1 MTYETEWYFTK
12 SKQQYPRFVC
22 QSLTMC
28 QSHSSNKVQN
38 SYLKK
43 VQDWAKIILKHSQRD
58 GFLTIDA
65 QHKALGA
72 VTLLSLTKYRDFKCD
87 HNFFLKIVF
96 HAQMKGNLRT
106 VPRSYDHLWFKL
118 LILRCSDSSSTLI
131 NCPGTII
138 YFLPVWINYQLYHLV
153 KSYLLPYLSWC
164 YYICALL
171 LMGQY
176 GITWRVLAVFL
187 EHLSNS
193 SSAIGVTAQN

>member
-1 MTYETEWYFTK
+1 MTYQTEWYFTK
-12 SKQQYPRFVC
+12 RKQQYPRFVC

-72 VTLLSLTKYRDFKCD
+72 VTLLSLTETLNMTTIFSP
-87 HNFFLKIVF
+87 KIVF
-96 HAQMKGNLRT
+96 RAQMKRNLRT

-118 LILRCSDSSSTLI
+118 STLRCSDCSSTSI
-131 NCPGTII
+131 NCPGTNI

-153 KSYLLPYLSWC
+153 KSYLLSYLSWC
-164 YYICALL
+164 YYISALL

-176 GITWRVLAVFL
+176 WITWRVLGAFL

-193 SSAIGVTAQN
+193 SVVQSE